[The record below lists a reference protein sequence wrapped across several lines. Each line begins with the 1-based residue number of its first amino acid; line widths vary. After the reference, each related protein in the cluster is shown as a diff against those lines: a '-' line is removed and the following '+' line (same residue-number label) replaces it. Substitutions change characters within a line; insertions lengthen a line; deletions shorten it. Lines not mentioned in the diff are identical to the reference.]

1 VRELLVM
8 HGSNMIIQRSLVKK
22 SKEMTNGNYL
32 GPFFTS
38 TAKKQNIIL
47 VVWVVKVEF
56 HV

>member
-1 VRELLVM
+1 
-8 HGSNMIIQRSLVKK
+8 
-22 SKEMTNGNYL
+22 MTNGNYL